1 MKTIQEY
8 LGAADRQRLLDC
20 LAYRFLSDPLR
31 LLEAREYT
39 VQEIMERYS
48 GHMNS
53 FIERLL
59 GVEIAGS
66 DTHVFYLYPDYRN
79 DEVLDLADLK
89 AIEADIEA
97 PGLDFSFTEW
107 RESLGYLVADTKL
120 TQDNMIQLLAQYLE
134 QASFFRTEEA
144 TRSGRI
150 DEIVKDLD
158 AGIQS
163 MREGESMSA
172 DVVFD
177 KLCRKHGF
185 PIPEKDFRQDELYS
199 AVMSAIHEYGMYGRT
214 RERKRILA
222 ALAPSG

>member
-8 LGAADRQRLLDC
+8 LGTADRKRLLDC

-48 GHMNS
+48 SHMNS

-59 GVEIAGS
+59 GVDRSRS

-89 AIEADIEA
+89 AIKTDIEV
-97 PGLDFSFTEW
+97 PGLDFSFTDW
-107 RESLGYLVADTKL
+107 HESLGFLVADTKL
-120 TQDNMIQLLAQYLE
+120 TQDNLTVMLAQYLE
-134 QASFFRTEEA
+134 QASFFGTEEA
-144 TRSGRI
+144 ARAGRI
-150 DEIVKDLD
+150 NEIVKDLD

-163 MREGESMSA
+163 MRDGESMSA
-172 DVVFD
+172 DEVFD
-177 KLCRKHGF
+177 ELCRKHGF
-185 PIPEKDFRQDELYS
+185 PIPEKDSRQDELYS
-199 AVMSAIHEYGMYGRT
+199 KVLSAIHEYGMYGRT
-214 RERKRILA
+214 RERKRIL
-222 ALAPSG
+222 SGAV